1 MNVKSGFLSGLESET
16 GTKAGLMAAESRG
29 GGGALDNSACSGDGL
44 HVSTSESSLSGQTD
58 YITKKKKN
66 SPGITTAGQVFL
78 MDFFCPCF
86 RRLQTPLIAWS
97 FIIHQ
102 LNHLFAA

>member
-58 YITKKKKN
+58 YITKKKKELSWN
-66 SPGITTAGQVFL
+66 HDSRTGFSDGFFL
-78 MDFFCPCF
+78 
-86 RRLQTPLIAWS
+86 S
-97 FIIHQ
+97 
-102 LNHLFAA
+102 LF

>member
-1 MNVKSGFLSGLESET
+1 MNVETGFLSGLESET

-29 GGGALDNSACSGDGL
+29 GGAALDNSACSGDGL
-44 HVSTSESSLSGQTD
+44 HVSTSESSPSGQTD
-58 YITKKKKN
+58 YITKKKN

-86 RRLQTPLIAWS
+86 RRLQAPLIAWT
-97 FIIHQ
+97 FIIH
-102 LNHLFAA
+102 